1 MNPTNATID
10 INADLG
16 EGCPNDA
23 ALLELVTST
32 SVSCGAHAG
41 DEAAILATLA
51 AAKARGVAVGAHP
64 GYPDRENF
72 GRREQVVSTADVE
85 RLIVG
90 QFEDLARLADQLAVP
105 LRFVKPHGA
114 LYNQAQRE
122 AEVARGVVAAVR
134 RLGLPVLGQPGSVLE
149 RLAGESGACFI
160 AEGFPDRRYDADGR
174 LVPRSRPDAVLHDV
188 DEIDAQVARLAGLG
202 LATLCV
208 HGDTPWAVTTAETVR
223 AALER
228 HAITPR
234 FWGD

>member
-1 MNPTNATID
+1 MSPTVD

-32 SVSCGAHAG
+32 SISCGAHAG
-41 DEAAILATLA
+41 DEAAILATLS

-64 GYPDRENF
+64 GYPDRANF
-72 GRREQVVSTADVE
+72 GRREQVVSGSDVE

-90 QFEDLARLADQLAVP
+90 QFETLARLADELAVP

-122 AEVARGVVAAVR
+122 ADAALGVVAAVR
-134 RLGLPVLGQPGSVLE
+134 RLNLPVLGQPGSELE
-149 RLAGESGACFI
+149 RSARLADVRFI

-188 DEIDAQVARLAGLG
+188 DEIEGQVVRLVALG
-202 LATLCV
+202 MATLCV
-208 HGDTPWAVTTAETVR
+208 HGDTPWAVTTAQAVR

-228 HAITPR
+228 HGVTPW